1 MPEQHIRHTCVE
13 CLVAIARHHGLDL
26 SVAGIVH
33 EFALAGEVGADELVR
48 IASSSDLKAQKFHYK
63 WKKLRKLG
71 QAFPALIYLKR
82 GGCAVITGFD
92 EQQRAIILDPLS
104 KDAEPVHLDRKQLE
118 QIWTGEILL
127 IRRKYKQNSEDRPF
141 NLKWFL
147 PEIWRQKASFR
158 DVILAALFLN
168 VLGLVIP
175 VFFQIVIDKVLVH
188 HTLATLQVL
197 VIGVIIAI
205 LFEAALSYMRS
216 YVLLHANRKIDI
228 RLTTRTYNHMLDLPT
243 KFFNHTSAGVL
254 TKHMQQTERIR
265 EFLTGNALTT
275 LLDLSV
281 LLIFLPVLWFYSPY
295 LTLVVLGFTALVGG
309 FIGSLLKT
317 FQRRLHALYNAE
329 GARQAMLVE
338 TINGAATIKAL
349 ALEPQQRRLWETL
362 SANTVER
369 MFDVGRISLKA
380 RTVSHM
386 LEQLMSVAV
395 ISIGVFLVM
404 NQSMTVGE
412 LIAFQM
418 LSNRVSQPLIQAITL
433 IHEYQETGLAVK
445 MLGHVMNAKPERPSK
460 TRAMRPKIRGEIEF
474 KNVYFKYPGAP
485 DYALQDIN
493 VRFPAGTMTGIVGL
507 SGSGKTTMSRLIQVL
522 YPVINGSIRLDGI
535 DLREIDL
542 AYLRSNIG
550 VVLQE
555 SFLFHG
561 TIRENIGR
569 TKPDATIEEIVE
581 AARLAGAHEFVT
593 DLPHKY
599 DTVLEEGAVNLSGGQ
614 RQRLSIAR
622 AILRNPQVLI
632 LDEATSALD
641 PDSEYI
647 IQQNLKEIARG
658 RTLISIS
665 HRMSMIRDAD
675 QILVMHKGRVHDL
688 GTHDELLARNEIYHG
703 LWTRQMSE
711 GRP

>member
-13 CLVAIARHHGLDL
+13 CLVPIARHHGLDL

-243 KFFNHTSAGVL
+243 KFFNHTSTGVL

-418 LSNRVSQPLIQAITL
+418 LSNRVSQPLIQ
-433 IHEYQETGLAVK
+433 GL
-445 MLGHVMNAKPERPSK
+445 L
-460 TRAMRPKIRGEIEF
+460 
-474 KNVYFKYPGAP
+474 
-485 DYALQDIN
+485 
-493 VRFPAGTMTGIVGL
+493 
-507 SGSGKTTMSRLIQVL
+507 
-522 YPVINGSIRLDGI
+522 
-535 DLREIDL
+535 
-542 AYLRSNIG
+542 
-550 VVLQE
+550 
-555 SFLFHG
+555 
-561 TIRENIGR
+561 
-569 TKPDATIEEIVE
+569 
-581 AARLAGAHEFVT
+581 
-593 DLPHKY
+593 
-599 DTVLEEGAVNLSGGQ
+599 
-614 RQRLSIAR
+614 
-622 AILRNPQVLI
+622 
-632 LDEATSALD
+632 
-641 PDSEYI
+641 
-647 IQQNLKEIARG
+647 
-658 RTLISIS
+658 
-665 HRMSMIRDAD
+665 
-675 QILVMHKGRVHDL
+675 
-688 GTHDELLARNEIYHG
+688 
-703 LWTRQMSE
+703 
-711 GRP
+711 